1 MDWRILLLE
10 NFFIFA
16 SVVVHVVIEQTRT
29 DENKLSTNI
38 VVQKKIT
45 AYSTK
50 SRCSKLREKVLLNC
64 IYSLDC
70 LHKYIYIYTRIYY
83 YDCYQINSI
92 FYDDICVVYACLK
105 TVSRRVVFF
114 VEYGLD
120 MATADVDAAIS

>member
-1 MDWRILLLE
+1 MYAR
-10 NFFIFA
+10 A
-16 SVVVHVVIEQTRT
+16 SSDHCSTGIGTIKRSRSSRLIVVVVVLFLCFRCRVEK
-29 DENKLSTNI
+29 ENKYRSN
-38 VVQKKIT
+38 
-45 AYSTK
+45 
-50 SRCSKLREKVLLNC
+50 
-64 IYSLDC
+64 
-70 LHKYIYIYTRIYY
+70 IYTRIYY

>member
-1 MDWRILLLE
+1 MFEAERESSVELYRWMLL
-10 NFFIFA
+10 
-16 SVVVHVVIEQTRT
+16 
-29 DENKLSTNI
+29 
-38 VVQKKIT
+38 
-45 AYSTK
+45 
-50 SRCSKLREKVLLNC
+50 
-64 IYSLDC
+64 
-70 LHKYIYIYTRIYY
+70 RIYY

>member
-50 SRCSKLREKVLLNC
+50 SRC
-64 IYSLDC
+64 
-70 LHKYIYIYTRIYY
+70 
-83 YDCYQINSI
+83 
-92 FYDDICVVYACLK
+92 CVVYACLK

>member
-1 MDWRILLLE
+1 MFEAERE
-10 NFFIFA
+10 S
-16 SVVVHVVIEQTRT
+16 SVE
-29 DENKLSTNI
+29 L
-38 VVQKKIT
+38 
-45 AYSTK
+45 
-50 SRCSKLREKVLLNC
+50 
-64 IYSLDC
+64 
-70 LHKYIYIYTRIYY
+70 YTRIY

>member
-38 VVQKKIT
+38 VVQKKI
-45 AYSTK
+45 
-50 SRCSKLREKVLLNC
+50 
-64 IYSLDC
+64 
-70 LHKYIYIYTRIYY
+70 
-83 YDCYQINSI
+83 I

>member
-1 MDWRILLLE
+1 MFEAERE
-10 NFFIFA
+10 S
-16 SVVVHVVIEQTRT
+16 SVE
-29 DENKLSTNI
+29 L
-38 VVQKKIT
+38 
-45 AYSTK
+45 
-50 SRCSKLREKVLLNC
+50 
-64 IYSLDC
+64 
-70 LHKYIYIYTRIYY
+70 YY